1 MQYVLGNMLNGGGIN
16 PDGLSL
22 DLQFAADKTLTAR
35 RGPTPVFTRLSGD
48 NGGTTYFGP
57 LVDFDLL
64 YEIPSIGITNGRAS
78 WFKSDGGIDI
88 TISYT
93 GTRWRAVVADNGNT
107 DEYLAATGGEWRP
120 DQADWS
126 GVEFSVTTSSTFG
139 IVKAANNEPR
149 FDHNTTS
156 PFACRGLLIE
166 EGRTN
171 ALQHSANFKNTTSS
185 SYWENITGTTVTVD
199 QTTSPDGGVN
209 ADLLSTS
216 ATAFDCFFRR
226 ANIWAASTQYT
237 YSVFLKQGPSNH
249 RYVGLYIGVGVSALK
264 FPFFD
269 FNNPTVVQIPSGT
282 MVGTINSTR
291 VDAYPNGWYR
301 VIVTFTTAATPVTTN
316 CGAYIST
323 SDGTLPSSSAAG
335 LDAYVWGIQSELG
348 SFATSYIP
356 TTTGTLARGADV
368 CSIANTAS
376 FWNSSEFTVFTNANF
391 VTSGIDTYASN
402 FNITSGFFGVRRNSS
417 NVASAIIRS
426 SGVNADINLGA
437 FATGSMR
444 MAVAHS
450 TGQQAASLN
459 GASAIQNN
467 TAFVPSL
474 NPLLNIGA
482 GGVGVYLNGHVIA
495 IRYYRKRLPN
505 AKLVALTT

>member
-1 MQYVLGNMLNGGGIN
+1 MLNGGGIN

-35 RGPTPVFTRLSGD
+35 RGPTPVLTRSSGD

-64 YEIPSIGITNGRAS
+64 NDIPATGITNGRTL
-78 WFKSDGGIDI
+78 WFKSDGGNDI

-93 GTRWRAVVADNGNT
+93 GTRWRVVVAHDGIE
-107 DEYLAATGGEWRP
+107 DEYLAAPGSEWRP

-126 GVEFSVTTSSTFG
+126 SQEFTITTSSSFG

-149 FDHNTTS
+149 FDHNPTS

-166 EGRTN
+166 ESRTN

-348 SFATSYIP
+348 SFPTSYIP

-368 CSIANTAS
+368 CGIADTSS
-376 FWNSSEFTVFTNANF
+376 FWNSDQFTLFGNANIPNLSHNAF
-391 VTSGIDTYASN
+391 PAN
-402 FNITSGFFGVRRNSS
+402 F
-417 NVASAIIRS
+417 AIINGLLGIRRS
-426 SGVNADINLGA
+426 QFNFALAAFQASGVTADINFGSFTA
-437 FATGSMR
+437 SSMR
-444 MAVAHS
+444 MALAHS
-450 TGQQAASLN
+450 SGQQAAALN
-459 GASAIQNN
+459 GATAVQQSSA
-467 TAFVPSL
+467 FSPPL
-474 NPLLNIGA
+474 NPALNIGYSGVA
-482 GGVGVYLNGHVIA
+482 GNYINGHIAA

-505 AKLVALTT
+505 AKLAQLTV